1 MPNLYVEFISI
12 GSQHNIEKTT
22 ILWAKSTF
30 DIFFWKRL
38 LLTMPK
44 KKMAHSSLNASWFAL
59 FRLNYR
65 KSVTVRKIFES
76 SLKLDQAE
84 YCEFFCLK
92 MTTKWSWLLCFCL
105 SRSFDHQ
112 NFPCFSMYQWKY
124 LSKSKKIHEEK
135 KNLEN
140 FLQNGAKQ
148 KFVT

>member
-1 MPNLYVEFISI
+1 
-12 GSQHNIEKTT
+12 
-22 ILWAKSTF
+22 
-30 DIFFWKRL
+30 
-38 LLTMPK
+38 
-44 KKMAHSSLNASWFAL
+44 MAHSSLHANLIAL
-59 FRLNYR
+59 FELNYR
-65 KSVTVRKIFES
+65 KSVTVRKIFKS

-135 KNLEN
+135 KFRKFSSKWRQAEIFSLIRLEVMIKWKWKVQFKVICEN
-140 FLQNGAKQ
+140 ALSGSKQNWP
-148 KFVT
+148 FFFISL

>member
-1 MPNLYVEFISI
+1 MMRHDIWKVVYNKGIFIRCYPNFFERTFQSI
-12 GSQHNIEKTT
+12 G
-22 ILWAKSTF
+22 
-30 DIFFWKRL
+30 
-38 LLTMPK
+38 LTMAK

-92 MTTKWSWLLCFCL
+92 MTTKWSWSLCFCL

-135 KNLEN
+135 KI
-140 FLQNGAKQ
+140 
-148 KFVT
+148 